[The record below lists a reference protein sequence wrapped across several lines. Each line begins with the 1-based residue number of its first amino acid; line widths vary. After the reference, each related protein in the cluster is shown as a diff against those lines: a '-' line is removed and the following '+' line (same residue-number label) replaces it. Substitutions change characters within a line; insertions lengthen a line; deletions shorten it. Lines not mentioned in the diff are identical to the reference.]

1 MSERI
6 SPFPSTSASTSTST
20 STSNMVYRQ
29 FVDTCRSEATRSR
42 YVQALHYFM
51 SYLHLQEDAYDKL
64 IENDPK
70 ISQMNV
76 CDFITYLRKRGAAF
90 ATVSLYVA
98 AINKFYSMND
108 ITLNWKKISS
118 FMGEHEKVTDDRPYT
133 HSEIQTLV
141 QNCGVRNR
149 SMILLMSSA
158 GLRIGALSIL
168 RVKDLEPIDKYQIYK
183 VNVYAKSRKSKYF
196 SFCTPEARKE
206 IDSYLDHRRRWG
218 ERILD
223 DSDSPLFRTD
233 YNPQAAD
240 RTRAIKHISI
250 TRLAHI
256 VGDILK
262 DTGLRK
268 VPLEG
273 KPQRSHIMANHGF
286 RKFFETNAF
295 KAGMENMYI
304 RRLMGQK
311 SGLEDSY
318 LKLSE
323 EDLLEG
329 DSKHVGYVDVIDQ
342 LCIDPKS
349 RLERENK
356 QLKQEVTKF
365 DHMQKQ
371 IEELTRRMGLT

>member
-1 MSERI
+1 
-6 SPFPSTSASTSTST
+6 
-20 STSNMVYRQ
+20 
-29 FVDTCRSEATRSR
+29 
-42 YVQALHYFM
+42 M

-70 ISQMNV
+70 VSQMNV
-76 CDFITYLRKRGAAF
+76 CDFITFLRKRGAAY
-90 ATVSLYVA
+90 ATISLYAA

-149 SMILLMSSA
+149 SIILLMSSA
-158 GLRIGALSIL
+158 GLRIGALSTL

-183 VNVYAKSRKSKYF
+183 VNVYAKSKKSKYF
-196 SFCTPEARKE
+196 GFCTPEARRE

-223 DSDSPLFRTD
+223 DSESDAPLFRTEYD
-233 YNPQAAD
+233 PQAAG
-240 RTRAIKHISI
+240 RKTRAVKHISI

-256 VGDILK
+256 VGDILR

-304 RRLMGQK
+304 RRLMGKK

-323 EDLLEG
+323 EELLEG
-329 DSKHVGYVDVIDQ
+329 DSKHVGYVDIIDQ
-342 LCIDPKS
+342 LTIDES
-349 RLERENK
+349 NRLRREVQTLRVEKNSWDDLRRDVDALTK
-356 QLKQEVTKF
+356 LLKP
-365 DHMQKQ
+365 D
-371 IEELTRRMGLT
+371 